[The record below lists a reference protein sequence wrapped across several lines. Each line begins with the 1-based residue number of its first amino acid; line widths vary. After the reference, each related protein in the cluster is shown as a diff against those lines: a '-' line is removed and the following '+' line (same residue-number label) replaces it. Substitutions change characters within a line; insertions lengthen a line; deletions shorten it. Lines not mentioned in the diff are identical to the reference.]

1 VLFKWL
7 SYEVHILE
15 KASYALAS
23 SISSER
29 GTVVSFPFTK
39 RDILGLVVLLVAAL
53 AVRVLLFP
61 LQGYPI
67 DTNDFISW
75 FNTAATQGI
84 RPFYSVAG
92 FADYPPFN
100 VYIFWFFGS
109 IANGLGVGI
118 ANIIKWV
125 PTLFDLA
132 TSALIFF
139 FVRRQLTFNQSL
151 IATSLYAFNPAIIFN
166 VAVWGQFDA
175 VYTFFLVLAVLLA
188 LKRKPEA
195 SAVVFAVGLLTKPQ
209 GIALLPLIV
218 LLIFMHSGVKRLLTS
233 IGTFAA
239 TVFLVI
245 LPFEWTNPITFLTNI
260 YFGAYGGYQ
269 YTSINAFNLWGLF
282 GLWIPDGNLYLVG
295 WALFGA
301 FAAFTLYVLYRRF
314 HVSGDLLAIFAAFLL
329 FFEFFMLPTR
339 IHERYLFPA
348 ISMLVLLVPFAKKIR
363 YLYVALTATL
373 FVNEAYVLYWLNA
386 SYPGAPPNLS
396 GDPVVLAVSVI
407 NLVMFLYATL
417 LLWTELKGRQLFQA
431 TKPERG
437 DVPK

>member
-1 VLFKWL
+1 
-7 SYEVHILE
+7 
-15 KASYALAS
+15 
-23 SISSER
+23 
-29 GTVVSFPFTK
+29 
-39 RDILGLVVLLVAAL
+39 
-53 AVRVLLFP
+53 
-61 LQGYPI
+61 
-67 DTNDFISW
+67 
-75 FNTAATQGI
+75 
-84 RPFYSVAG
+84 
-92 FADYPPFN
+92 
-100 VYIFWFFGS
+100 
-109 IANGLGVGI
+109 
-118 ANIIKWV
+118 
-125 PTLFDLA
+125 
-132 TSALIFF
+132 
-139 FVRRQLTFNQSL
+139 
-151 IATSLYAFNPAIIFN
+151 
-166 VAVWGQFDA
+166 
-175 VYTFFLVLAVLLA
+175 LVLAVLLA

-396 GDPVVLAVSVI
+396 GDPVFLAVSVI